1 MNKELDIVR
10 IIKKLRQFDTFMK
23 TNLQSYQIKFLKL
36 KDSKFIDST
45 DQEFFDPTKF
55 KMKVDENKVL
65 DLYSN
70 ILLSKELSHQD
81 KQILAAKGL

>member
-1 MNKELDIVR
+1 MNKELDIIR
-10 IIKKLRQFDTFMK
+10 IIKKLRQFDTYMK

-45 DQEFFDPTKF
+45 DSEFFEPTKF
-55 KMKVDENKVL
+55 KKKVDENQVL

-70 ILLSKELSHQD
+70 VLLSKELTQ
-81 KQILAAKGL
+81 